1 MATTRD
7 IPLEQWRKTLK
18 FWCSKLLF
26 YGRLRLSDLIDSPV
40 VDDPKCLAGD
50 PSSDSQPG

>member
-7 IPLEQWRKTLK
+7 IPLEQWRKTFK
-18 FWCSKLLF
+18 FSYSKLLF
-26 YGRLRLSDLIDSPV
+26 YGRSRLSDLIGSPV

-50 PSSDSQPG
+50 PSSD